1 MESGFMF
8 QAQNLDEKV
17 WLMDE
22 KVWLIFTC
30 SVYIYPPLFNV
41 TTTGQ
46 HKRSTTKMLQIDF
59 ISNMGMQ
66 QRL

>member
-22 KVWLIFTC
+22 KVLFMDQKVWLMDEKVWLIFTC
-30 SVYIYPPLFNV
+30 SDVLYLPPLV
-41 TTTGQ
+41 
-46 HKRSTTKMLQIDF
+46 
-59 ISNMGMQ
+59 
-66 QRL
+66 